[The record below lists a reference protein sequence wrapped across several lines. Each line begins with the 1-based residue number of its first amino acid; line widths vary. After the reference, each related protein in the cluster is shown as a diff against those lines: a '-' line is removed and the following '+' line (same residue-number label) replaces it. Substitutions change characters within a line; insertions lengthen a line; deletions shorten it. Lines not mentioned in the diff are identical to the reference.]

1 MINIIWLLMLLAAWA
16 AAVYQGDIGL
26 FTDGVF
32 AGARQ
37 AVELVI
43 DLAGVMML
51 WMGILALLSESGL
64 LSRMSAVFKPVF
76 RLIFPTLPPES
87 RAFEYIAMNF
97 CANLLGLGNAA
108 TPFGLQAIAEL
119 QKENPQPDT
128 ATDNMITLLLLNT
141 SAVSILPTTV
151 IALRSAAGAVSPAEI
166 VPCCVAASAVGLA
179 VGLMAQAIL
188 RRVYGLWEGGR

>member
-1 MINIIWLLMLLAAWA
+1 MINLIWLLMLLAAWA
-16 AAVYQGDIGL
+16 AAVHQGNIGL

-37 AVELVI
+37 AI
-43 DLAGVMML
+43 DLAINLAGVMML
-51 WMGILALLSESGL
+51 WMGILALLSKSGL

-76 RLIFPTLPPES
+76 GLIFPTLPPES
-87 RAFEYIAMNF
+87 QAFEYIAMNF

-108 TPFGLQAIAEL
+108 TPFGLQAMAEL
-119 QKENPQPDT
+119 QKENQQPDT

-141 SAVSILPTTV
+141 SAVSLLPTTV
-151 IALRSAAGAVSPAEI
+151 IALRGAAGAISPADI

-179 VGLMAQAIL
+179 IGLMVQAIL
-188 RRVYGLWEGGR
+188 RRIYGLWEGSR